1 MNRSPLVRLWPLSS
15 RLRWF
20 TTLSIIAGVAALAW
34 ATLALPLMPAIA
46 LGSAGITGRD
56 PAAAG
61 LLFWMVLGLGGSLR
75 PASLGGHAVLTFHLP
90 FIVAAMLLGG
100 PVAGSWVAF
109 VSTIELRELKEVPW
123 YGTLANHA
131 AQALGAVVGGIAAVA
146 MRQAVA
152 TLVAPEAAALGA
164 ALAGAL
170 VFSLVVV
177 AHTAITV
184 ALREEL
190 TIHEVALLFGAPWR
204 RTILAEIILA
214 WVLAFAYVGIGW
226 WAAGVC
232 AVLAVLVWEAQD
244 DRDRVSRDDMTG
256 LLNRRGLIARLD
268 AAVARARRTGVS
280 SLLVALDLDGFR
292 EVNNTY
298 GHPAGDEV
306 LQIVGERLVDAI
318 RVTDVAAR
326 VGGDEFTL
334 LLPGVTDAATAK
346 RLADRIREHLAEPIT
361 LGDHEV
367 RVGSSL
373 GLAFIDGRASGSM
386 HRLLAE
392 ADRAM
397 YAAKHSGGG
406 VRFGRGLRAPVR
418 RSVDGRR
425 AGDRGGGPA
434 RPGSATRRARQQPPV
449 GARGRT
455 RAADVETPVSATASG
470 PGS

>member
-1 MNRSPLVRLWPLSS
+1 MNPSPLVRLWPLSS

-20 TTLSIIAGVAALAW
+20 TTLSIVAGVAALAW

-46 LGSAGITGRD
+46 LGSVEITGRN

-61 LLFWMVLGLGGSLR
+61 LLFWIVLGLGGSLR

-100 PVAGSWVAF
+100 PVAGGWVAF

-123 YGTLANHA
+123 YGALANHA
-131 AQALGAVVGGIAAVA
+131 AQALGAVVGGIAAAA

-170 VFSLVVV
+170 VFSVVVV

-190 TIHEVALLFGAPWR
+190 TIHEVALLFSAPWR

-268 AAVARARRTGVS
+268 AAVSRARRTGVAGPPDRGGR
-280 SLLVALDLDGFR
+280 VEGAA
-292 EVNNTY
+292 
-298 GHPAGDEV
+298 GHEPLHLRRG
-306 LQIVGERLVDAI
+306 RP
-318 RVTDVAAR
+318 AAR
-326 VGGDEFTL
+326 PARAHLRPADAFAGAGNGGAR
-334 LLPGVTDAATAK
+334 PATGRPRRA
-346 RLADRIREHLAEPIT
+346 
-361 LGDHEV
+361 
-367 RVGSSL
+367 
-373 GLAFIDGRASGSM
+373 GLTRGRAVAGGSP
-386 HRLLAE
+386 
-392 ADRAM
+392 
-397 YAAKHSGGG
+397 
-406 VRFGRGLRAPVR
+406 APVR
-418 RSVDGRR
+418 DLRLFTRRTTIGDPPSRRKGLVRWVGKPGAGPATSSPGRAALARAALARAALARAALAPVARAALARTAYGRARR
-425 AGDRGGGPA
+425 AL
-434 RPGSATRRARQQPPV
+434 PGHP
-449 GARGRT
+449 
-455 RAADVETPVSATASG
+455 
-470 PGS
+470 